1 VVVQDPHTGQILA
14 LAISPRFNPND
25 SRHMEPGS
33 LTDLAV
39 SDVYE
44 PGSTFK
50 LVTYSTALDAAGVQ
64 PDDMVDCQGGS
75 MTMYGRTLHDD
86 KDDHFGRVTV
96 QYALEH
102 SSDVGA
108 AKMALKIGPD
118 TFYKYIKAFG
128 FGDRSGIELP
138 SETRGLLQAPRKW
151 GATSILSISIGQE
164 VGVTPIQLVTMVS
177 AIANGGVY
185 MPPHILLQSTDATKG
200 DARLQ
205 PAAFRPAN
213 QLPANLPDGAHR
225 VIQELTAAKMRS
237 MMQGIVIE
245 GTGKGAQLNGYSA
258 GGKTGTAQKIDPATH
273 TYSHTKLVASFAGFA
288 PVSSPAISIAVV
300 IDTPTVGSRYG
311 AAVSA
316 PVFQEVAQQV
326 LEYLGVPHDQP
337 LKTSKQLMAAASAD
351 MPGDA
356 PSEHGSDLNAM
367 YDEINNLPAD
377 DPLRASTGNAA
388 DANSDHAAVA
398 TNAVPASVPPPR
410 ATGSTK
416 TSRILGLLPA
426 KVLAAFNANGGTTSA
441 MPDAAPG
448 SSSALRAPRVAP
460 QVQPRANGSVV
471 VDAGARVAVPSF
483 TGSALR
489 KVVETAAKLGLRVEP
504 VGSGLA
510 REQAPAAGTMVP
522 LGTEVVVRFS
532 R

>member
-1 VVVQDPHTGQILA
+1 
-14 LAISPRFNPND
+14 
-25 SRHMEPGS
+25 
-33 LTDLAV
+33 
-39 SDVYE
+39 
-44 PGSTFK
+44 
-50 LVTYSTALDAAGVQ
+50 
-64 PDDMVDCQGGS
+64 
-75 MTMYGRTLHDD
+75 
-86 KDDHFGRVTV
+86 
-96 QYALEH
+96 
-102 SSDVGA
+102 
-108 AKMALKIGPD
+108 
-118 TFYKYIKAFG
+118 
-128 FGDRSGIELP
+128 
-138 SETRGLLQAPRKW
+138 
-151 GATSILSISIGQE
+151 
-164 VGVTPIQLVTMVS
+164 
-177 AIANGGVY
+177 
-185 MPPHILLQSTDATKG
+185 
-200 DARLQ
+200 
-205 PAAFRPAN
+205 
-213 QLPANLPDGAHR
+213 
-225 VIQELTAAKMRS
+225 
-237 MMQGIVIE
+237 
-245 GTGKGAQLNGYSA
+245 
-258 GGKTGTAQKIDPATH
+258 
-273 TYSHTKLVASFAGFA
+273 
-288 PVSSPAISIAVV
+288 VV

-426 KVLAAFNANGGTTSA
+426 KVLAAFNANGGTTST